1 MDSITEYSIGKHSI
15 YAQLSN
21 FTPVSVCILIETA
34 FSCRI
39 SYSEAIHETWQHIKE
54 KVIHGHERIKH
65 VEW

>member
-39 SYSEAIHETWQHIKE
+39 SYSEAIHET
-54 KVIHGHERIKH
+54 
-65 VEW
+65 